1 MKLIIFIVAALAIYS
16 GFVFHFVRQY
26 RLAETQEEKENCML
40 GKMLFALTLFFGVL
54 IWKTISLTIQGVL
67 PLL

>member
-1 MKLIIFIVAALAIYS
+1 MKLVIFIAAALIIYA

-26 RLAETQEEKENCML
+26 QMAETQQDKKNCML
-40 GKMLFALTLFFGVL
+40 GQMLFALTLFFGVL
-54 IWKTISLTIQGVL
+54 IWKTSVLTMQGVL